1 MEFEGRIIAG
11 EDLLQLVHELRLRR
25 SNIKADTKSTIAK
38 RSALS
43 SLQRE
48 HVFAKTGGRCHI
60 CGGAISGQWHADHVF
75 PHSSGGAHSA
85 DNYLPAHD
93 ICNTYRWDYTP
104 EEYQLILKLGVWLK
118 GEILR
123 KTKIGREAADKF
135 VKRQASVAKRRRPKA
150 PPAANA

>member
-1 MEFEGRIIAG
+1 MEFEGKVITG
-11 EDLLQLVHELRLRR
+11 EELAQLLHELRLRR
-25 SNIKADTKSTIAK
+25 RNIKANTKQTLAK

-43 SLQRE
+43 NLQRK
-48 HVFAKTGGRCHI
+48 HVLAKTGGRCHI
-60 CGGAISGQWHADHVF
+60 CGGAISGQWDADHVF
-75 PHSSGGAHSA
+75 PHSSGGTHSE

-123 KTKIGREAADKF
+123 ETKVGRQAAEKF
-135 VKRQASVAKRRRPKA
+135 VKRQASVAKRRKPKSL
-150 PPAANA
+150 PAAKA